1 MSTLAELKLQGNALF
16 SARNFAQAER
26 RYTEAITIALNAIV
40 PDPNA
45 IIANA
50 TELDPRGTAVLY
62 ANRAACRTA
71 LGRYTDARNDAVEAI
86 QLDPTYAKGF
96 ARLATVQD
104 AIGSYQESHL
114 SWKKALDALPKA
126 NLKAVELLQKA
137 QYRAALDAAVVASG
151 APRRDELMMDN
162 DNNTY
167 AVDPLASAGSGQSGR
182 EGLRRLPWEVAAGMI
197 VVPHSG
203 RRMDARDIGSSA
215 WVIYK
220 AHEDFMVGMR
230 FMSAFEI
237 DPVTGRYMGMR
248 SGIAQ
253 ITNGV
258 LRDVRVMHCT
268 DADFVSKYTKQVALE
283 SIACKAWSE
292 SDPEVIIDA
301 ALARQREEGW
311 AAARLAIS
319 LTVRALIMAGVIED
333 VLLQKPDVAVGLF
346 RRTLSVLQRL
356 RESWVGAAKVERG
369 VVFEDT
375 FLFGVQ
381 RLFFEAG
388 IQSFTQNP
396 DMIGLKELYDEADLF
411 IRQAD
416 DNRSAPQAS
425 QEAMDPGFVNSF
437 YFYPRGVAHAV
448 KGLYYTEISRRNPSG
463 SGELARKAALEYV
476 HAADCFPQDD
486 EQHAWFLHC
495 ALDNMLSAG
504 SSFTVRE
511 TLDLI
516 RRIKA
521 SATKAKE
528 IWEHS
533 TRGVAGVWRVLEG
546 VGVREDYLRDIIVE
560 GRITL
565 DAFVVA
571 ASG

>member
-16 SARNFAQAER
+16 NARNFAQADR
-26 RYTEAITIALNAIV
+26 RYTEAITMALNATV

-45 IIANA
+45 IIPNA

-71 LGRYTDARNDAVEAI
+71 LGRYTDARNDAVEAT

-114 SWKKALDALPKA
+114 SWEKALDALPKA

-137 QYRAALDAAVVASG
+137 QYRAALDAAVVASSARG
-151 APRRDELMMDN
+151 DELMMDN

-167 AVDPLASAGSGQSGR
+167 AVDPLASAGSSQGGR

-248 SGIAQ
+248 PGIAQ
-253 ITNGV
+253 LTNGV

-268 DADFVSKYTKQVALE
+268 DVDFVSKYTKQAYE
-283 SIACKAWSE
+283 SMSCNAWSE

-319 LTVRALIMAGVIED
+319 LTIRAWIMAGVIED

-356 RESWVGAAKVERG
+356 RESWVRAAKVERG

-381 RLFFEAG
+381 RLLFEAG
-388 IQSFTQNP
+388 MESFTQNP
-396 DMIGLKELYDEADLF
+396 DMIGLKELYDETDLF
-411 IRQAD
+411 IQQAD
-416 DNRSAPQAS
+416 DNGSAPQAS

-437 YFYPRGVAHAV
+437 YFYPRGVAYAV
-448 KGLYYTEISRRNPSG
+448 KGLYYTQISRRNPSE

-546 VGVREDYLRDIIVE
+546 VGVREDYLRDIIAE

-565 DAFVVA
+565 DAFVDA